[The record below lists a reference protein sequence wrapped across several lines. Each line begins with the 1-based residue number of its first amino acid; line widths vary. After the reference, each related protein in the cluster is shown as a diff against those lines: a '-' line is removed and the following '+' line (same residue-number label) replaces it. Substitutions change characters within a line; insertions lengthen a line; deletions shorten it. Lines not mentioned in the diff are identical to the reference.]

1 MNFLAV
7 LWVAEPPHDK
17 HKKATTTKYTQLNSS
32 DEEEASTAASSIRSR
47 HSADDE
53 GAIIPTSTEETPLI
67 KNNNALDTHEQQAPI
82 TILSLCKNWRILCCV
97 LCTIVSSSVF
107 SGIEPALPI
116 HLEKAYD
123 ASASLVGCKLLINI
137 TIISWETKSKHNIN
151 TLLLLNSHFR
161 VYGDSRF
168 ELILFLCVHSFL
180 FLQVT
185 EPMN

>member
-1 MNFLAV
+1 MNFFAV

-17 HKKATTTKYTQLNSS
+17 HTKATAKKYTQLDAS

-47 HSADDE
+47 HSTDDE
-53 GAIIPTSTEETPLI
+53 GAIIPTPTEETPLI
-67 KNNNALDTHEQQAPI
+67 KNNNALGTHEQQQEQQAPI

-123 ASASLVGCKLLINI
+123 ASASLVGCKLLNII
-137 TIISWETKSKHNIN
+137 TIISWGKK
-151 TLLLLNSHFR
+151 R
-161 VYGDSRF
+161 KQRY
-168 ELILFLCVHSFL
+168 
-180 FLQVT
+180 
-185 EPMN
+185 